1 MLIAAPQ
8 FVSVQWLPLAMIP
21 LKGSICVI
29 SVGYYIVAEMELL
42 LSTINEYAR
51 LAQLARA
58 PDS

>member
-8 FVSVQWLPLAMIP
+8 FVSAPWLPLAMT
-21 LKGSICVI
+21 LSKGSICAT

-42 LSTINEYAR
+42 LSTINEYVR